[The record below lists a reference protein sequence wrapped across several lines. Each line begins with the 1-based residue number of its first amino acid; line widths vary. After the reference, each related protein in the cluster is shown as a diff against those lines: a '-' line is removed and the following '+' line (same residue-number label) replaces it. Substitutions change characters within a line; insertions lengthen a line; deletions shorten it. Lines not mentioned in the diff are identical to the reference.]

1 MPFARNSCM
10 QTIAFAMLRFCVDSF
25 NDRAELKTNEAAT
38 NGAYGF
44 KKTGGTQNMSAACLI
59 KRMCRHLD
67 SNQGP
72 PPCQGDT
79 LTN

>member
-1 MPFARNSCM
+1 M
-10 QTIAFAMLRFCVDSF
+10 IAFALLRFCVDSF

-44 KKTGGTQNMSAACLI
+44 KKTDGTQNMSAACLI

>member
-10 QTIAFAMLRFCVDSF
+10 QMIAFALLRFCVDSF

-44 KKTGGTQNMSAACLI
+44 KKNRRHS
-59 KRMCRHLD
+59 KHECRLFD
-67 SNQGP
+67 
-72 PPCQGDT
+72 
-79 LTN
+79 